1 MGLGCENS
9 WGAVPK
15 QEYILKAEPRTFT
28 FTLKPLL

>member
-9 WGAVPK
+9 WGALPRPEYRLQAVP
-15 QEYILKAEPRTFT
+15 RSFS